1 MTVKA
6 LVNLLIYVP
15 LVPPRS
21 IGIISARAE
30 TLVTIP
36 IIHPSSTFGPVCL
49 ISVTSPTP
57 KNTTLTG
64 EKAERSRRDGKLVVP
79 LIATEKRAISSLAGI
94 YFLRMFGLFL
104 ILPVFA
110 LYAEELEG
118 NTPLLTGVAIGAYG
132 LTQALLQI
140 PFGMASDRFGRK
152 PLITAGL
159 LLFALGSVVA
169 AMSDHIMGVILG
181 RALQGAGAIAAVIMA
196 LNADLTREEVRTRA
210 MATIG
215 MSIGAAFF
223 IAMMAGPLLTGWI
236 GVPGL
241 FWLTAVLAILGL
253 AVIHLVTPAPVSS
266 HIHRDAQPVP
276 AMIGEVIRDP
286 QLLRLDLGI
295 FFLHMILTALFIAVP
310 LSLRDFVGMPGEQ
323 HWEVY
328 LPVMVLSVAGMVP
341 FVILAEGKGKMKP
354 VFLTAVALL
363 TLAQTGLIFWHHSLW
378 HIGLLLWVFFVGF
391 NVLEATLPS
400 LISKTAPPDKK
411 GTAMGVYSSMQ
422 FFGAFIGGVLG
433 GWVLQEQGIGGVFLF
448 TALAA
453 LVWLGVASGMNRPQP
468 LSTYLLNVGDLDKVE
483 ASLLSEKLAEV
494 TGVAE
499 AVVVAEDG
507 VAYLKV
513 NRSVLDES
521 NLEQF
526 TARTTE

>member
-1 MTVKA
+1 MD
-6 LVNLLIYVP
+6 
-15 LVPPRS
+15 
-21 IGIISARAE
+21 
-30 TLVTIP
+30 
-36 IIHPSSTFGPVCL
+36 
-49 ISVTSPTP
+49 
-57 KNTTLTG
+57 TG
-64 EKAERSRRDGKLVVP
+64 SRRGRKRVVP
-79 LIATEKRAISSLAGI
+79 LIPTERRAIFSLAGI

-110 LYAEELEG
+110 LYADELEG
-118 NTPLLTGVAIGAYG
+118 NTALLTGVAIGAYG

-140 PFGMASDRFGRK
+140 PYGMASDRFGRK
-152 PLITAGL
+152 PLITIGL

-181 RALQGAGAIAAVIMA
+181 RALQGAGAIAAVVMA

-253 AVIHLVTPAPVSS
+253 AVIHLVTPDPVSS
-266 HIHRDAQPVP
+266 HVHRDAQPVP
-276 AMIGEVIRDP
+276 AMIGDVIRDP

-310 LSLRDFVGMPGEQ
+310 LSLRDFAGMSGDQ
-323 HWEVY
+323 HWQVY
-328 LPVMVLSVAGMVP
+328 LPVMLLSVAGMVP
-341 FVILAEGKGKMKP
+341 FVILAEAKGKMKS
-354 VFLTAVALL
+354 VFLAAIAML
-363 TLAQTGLIFWHHSLW
+363 TIAQVGLYFWYQSLW
-378 HIGLLLWVFFVGF
+378 YIGILLWVFFVGF
-391 NVLEATLPS
+391 NILEATLPS

-422 FFGAFIGGVLG
+422 FFGAFLGGVLG
-433 GWVLQEQGIGGVFLF
+433 GWMLQEQGIAGVFLF
-448 TALAA
+448 TALAT
-453 LVWLGVASGMNRPQP
+453 LLWFGVASGMRNPEP
-468 LSTYLLNVGDLDKVE
+468 LTTYLLNVGDVDPVE
-483 ASLLSEKLAEV
+483 AKLLSQKLAEV
-494 TGVAE
+494 VGVAE
-499 AVVVAEDG
+499 AVVVVEDG

-513 NRSVLDES
+513 NRAMLDES
-521 NLEQF
+521 NLNPFSAQM
-526 TARTTE
+526 AD